1 MEDASVALLWQSVL
15 QTVALPT
22 IRSVAFA
29 DERAAAALDT
39 ALVRTFAAAH
49 GPPAP
54 APVEGKVSLPHSS
67 GGGFCRF
74 SDFLRK
80 FSREGTLSKLSA
92 CHLSLYSFVYIFVY
106 DTHSNDIMWCET
118 ICNSLMRI

>member
-1 MEDASVALLWQSVL
+1 MALLWQGVL

-54 APVEGKVSLPHSS
+54 APVEGKVSPPTAPAVASVDSPTSS
-67 GGGFCRF
+67 ESFPEKERF
-74 SDFLRK
+74 RSCQLVLCLC
-80 FSREGTLSKLSA
+80 TAL
-92 CHLSLYSFVYIFVY
+92 YIFVY

-118 ICNSLMRI
+118 ICNSQMRI